1 LSVYRGVNM
10 LSDIIN
16 GIANAIHD
24 VVTWFQTVAP
34 GGFGLILLP
43 LIALGIVTILVSR
56 KP

>member
-1 LSVYRGVNM
+1 M

-16 GIANAIHD
+16 NVANVIHN
-24 VVTWFQTVAP
+24 VVYWFQTVAP

-43 LIALGIVTILVSR
+43 LIALGLITIYVSR

>member
-1 LSVYRGVNM
+1 M
-10 LSDIIN
+10 LSDFIN
-16 GIANAIHD
+16 WVANTIHGIVN
-24 VVTWFQTVAP
+24 WFQTVAP